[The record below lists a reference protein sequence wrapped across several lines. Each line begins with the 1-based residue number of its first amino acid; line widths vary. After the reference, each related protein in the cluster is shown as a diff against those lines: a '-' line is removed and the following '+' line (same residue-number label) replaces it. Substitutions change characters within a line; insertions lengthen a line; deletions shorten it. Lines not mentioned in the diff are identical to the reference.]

1 MNSNI
6 IKRQLKILQELTKQ
20 ESNGF
25 FGDRRYQE
33 LISLSHQ
40 LQAADNKTVFTLN
53 TIKNLIISALIRKS
67 KLSSSNSLTF

>member
-40 LQAADNKTVFTLN
+40 LQAADNKKVFILH
-53 TIKNLIISALIRKS
+53 TIKILIINALIRKS
-67 KLSSSNSLTF
+67 KLSRSNSFIF